1 MAELL
6 LELFSEEIPARMQRQ
21 AVEQL
26 KRQVAEKLTAAGLV
40 PSRVLCFATPR
51 RLALMADGLP
61 ATQPDVREEKRG
73 PRVGA
78 PEQAIAGFLKSAG
91 LSSVDQCEVRATEK
105 GEFYFAVV
113 ERKGR
118 PASEVIAEILSG
130 IVRSFDWPKSM
141 RWGSR
146 RLSWVRPLRR
156 VLCLFGAQPLPL
168 DLSAENIPCGNLT
181 SGHRFLAPE
190 PFAVTDFAEYCERLR
205 AAYVVLDPE
214 ERRETIRADADQ
226 LVRAEGLMVRPD
238 EELFA
243 EVAGLVEWPVVL
255 LADIDPAFMDL
266 PGEVLATAMRS
277 HQRYFAL
284 VDEAGRLAPKFLVV
298 ANMLTDDGGRAIVR
312 GNERV
317 LRARLQDAK
326 FFWELDRKRP
336 LESRVPKLGEIIFHA
351 KLGTL
356 ADKVTRI
363 EALAA
368 EISPLIAGANVDW
381 VRSAAVLCKADLV
394 TGMVGEFPE
403 LQGVMGRYYAL
414 AEGEREEVADAIRD
428 HHAPLGPADR
438 CPTAPVSVAVALA
451 DKIDTLVAFFA
462 IDEAPTGSKDPFAL
476 RRAALGVIRLI
487 LENGLR
493 IPLRPVFEQAFALQR
508 EDVQAKFAS
517 EVAKARAMPETRNG
531 GAASTPAQV
540 LSYELLAFFA
550 DRLKVHLREKG
561 VRHDLIAAIFELR
574 DEDDLVR
581 LLARVE
587 ALGAFLGTDDGAN
600 LLVAYRRAGN
610 IVRIEEKK
618 DGKSY
623 DGPVD
628 ETLLRQDEERAVFAR
643 LTEVR
648 GLYAPAL
655 KQERFDVAMM
665 ALARLRKPVD
675 AFFDR
680 VTVNCPDAA
689 LRANRLRLLSQIR
702 RTMEA
707 VADFSKIEG

>member
-6 LELFSEEIPARMQRQ
+6 LELFSEEIPARMQQQ
-21 AVEQL
+21 AAEQL
-26 KRQVAEKLTAAGLV
+26 KRAVTERLTAAGLE
-40 PSRVLCFATPR
+40 PSRVLSFVTPR
-51 RLALMADGLP
+51 RLTVVADGLP

-78 PEQAIAGFLKSAG
+78 PEQAVNGFLKSVG

-105 GEFYFAVV
+105 GDFYFAVA

-118 PASEVIAEILSG
+118 PASEVIAEAVG
-130 IVRSFDWPKSM
+130 AIVRGFDWPKSM

-146 RLSWVRPLRR
+146 RLNWVRPLRR
-156 VLCLFGAQPLPL
+156 VLCLFDARPLAL
-168 DLSAENIPCGNLT
+168 DLAEEDIPCGNVT

-190 PFAVTDFAEYCERLR
+190 QFAVTDFAEYCERLR
-205 AAYVVLDPE
+205 AAYVVLDAE

-226 LVRAEGLMVRPD
+226 LVRAEGLKVRPD
-238 EELFA
+238 EALLA

-255 LADIDPAFMDL
+255 MAGIDPAFMDL
-266 PGEVLATAMRS
+266 PAEVLATAMRS
-277 HQRYFAL
+277 HQKYFAL
-284 VDEAGRLAPKFLVV
+284 VDGAGRLAPRFLVV
-298 ANMLTDDGGRAIVR
+298 ANMLTDDGGRAVVR

-326 FFWELDRKRP
+326 FFWDQDRRRP
-336 LESRVPKLGEIIFHA
+336 LESRVPRLSEIVFHA

-356 ADKVTRI
+356 ADKVARI

-368 EISPLIAGANVDW
+368 EIAPLIAGANVDW
-381 VRSAAVLCKADLV
+381 VRSAATLCKADLV

-414 AEGEREEVADAIRD
+414 AEGERDEVADAIRD
-428 HHAPLGPADR
+428 HYAPLGPNDT

-476 RRAALGVIRLI
+476 RRAALGVLRLI

-493 IPLRPVFEQAFALQR
+493 ISLRPVLEQAFSLQR
-508 EDVQAKFAS
+508 NDVQANFAG
-517 EVAKARAMPETRNG
+517 EGTKGKAVRETRVVG
-531 GAASTPAQV
+531 EAPTPAQA
-540 LSYELLAFFA
+540 LSNELLAFFA

-581 LLARVE
+581 LLMRVE
-587 ALGAFLGTDDGAN
+587 ALGRFLGTDDGAN

-618 DGKSY
+618 DGTSY
-623 DGPVD
+623 DGAVD
-628 ETLLRQDEERAVFAR
+628 ESLLRQDEERAVFAR
-643 LTEVR
+643 LTEVQ

-675 AFFDR
+675 AFFDH
-680 VTVNCPDAA
+680 VTVNCDDAP